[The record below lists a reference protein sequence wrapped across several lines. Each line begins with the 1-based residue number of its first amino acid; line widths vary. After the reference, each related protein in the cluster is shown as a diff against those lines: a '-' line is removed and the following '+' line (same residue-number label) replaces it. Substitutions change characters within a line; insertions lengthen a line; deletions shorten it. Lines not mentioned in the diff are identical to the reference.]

1 MRKDGVSQADL
12 PAAYIAPTGPDVAQ
26 AIRSGHCDVGI
37 ATEAVALAAG
47 IDFVPLVQERF
58 DLLMRQRD
66 AFRPQLQTLLK
77 FMRSADFAARAKEL
91 GGLDVSTAGEVRWA
105 P

>member
-1 MRKDGVSQADL
+1 MKQAGFSDNDL
-12 PAAYIAPTGPDVAQ
+12 PASAIVPTGPDVAQ
-26 AIRSGHCDVGI
+26 AIRSGHCDVGV

-47 IDFVPLVQERF
+47 VGFVPLVQERF

-66 AFRPQLQTLLK
+66 AFRPQLQKLLA

-91 GGLDVSTAGEVRWA
+91 GGLDVSAAGEVRWA